1 MSDLSERLNE
11 LLIERKLEPKAF
23 APIIG
28 ADLSSLYCWLRGE
41 YSPDFENLVLIA
53 DYFGCSLEFLVGRKD
68 EEADFKALSDR
79 KPFPQNLNEI
89 MIDAGVTEYRI
100 TKDAGLTR
108 AMVHNWRT
116 GNGFPKLASLIVLAD
131 YLGVSLDRLVGR
143 E

>member
-1 MSDLSERLNE
+1 MSNLSERLNE
-11 LLIERKLEPKAF
+11 FLIERKLEPKTF

-41 YSPDFENLVLIA
+41 YSPDFEHLVLIA
-53 DYFGCSLEFLVGRKD
+53 DYFGCSLEYLVGRKY
-68 EEADFKALSDR
+68 EETYFNASSER
-79 KPFPQNLNEI
+79 KPFSQNLKEI

-100 TKDAGLTR
+100 TKDTGLTR

-116 GNGFPKLASLIVLAD
+116 GKGFPKLASLFVLAD
-131 YLGVSLDRLVGR
+131 YLGISLDRLVGR